1 MAMCRLQGVNSITVK
16 NKAPLPNLG
25 ELRGRVSTARFF
37 STLDLRDG
45 FYNILVK
52 EEYRQKTFRTQYLHY
67 ELVVLPMGLANSP
80 APMQTMMNRIFS
92 ELI

>member
-25 ELRGRVSTARFF
+25 ELRDRVSTA

-52 EEYRQKTFRTQYLHY
+52 EEDRQKTFRTQYLHY
-67 ELVVLPMGLANSP
+67 EFVVLPMGLANSP
-80 APMQTMMNRIFS
+80 ATIQTMINRIFS